1 MNEYIQEELEIYC
14 PYCGETIKL
23 LIDYSAG
30 AQEYYEDCSVCCAPI
45 LFSIGI
51 NFEDK
56 LVLVDVKRD
65 DEI

>member
-1 MNEYIQEELEIYC
+1 MALSQEEVDITC
-14 PYCGETIKL
+14 PYCGETIAIL
-23 LIDYSAG
+23 VDSSSG
-30 AQEYYEDCSVCCAPI
+30 SQQYYEDCSVCCAPI

-51 NFEDK
+51 NLEDE